1 MSIFG
6 KLFGKPS
13 NENIPHPNK
22 SEVSKM
28 HQELI
33 DQFGADTI
41 LPSFP
46 QVSLETEPLIM
57 YQVGDYL
64 IALHINVPPFLGLP
78 DTGSAPVPVALQ
90 AVKSDGSRV
99 STYTAQQIR
108 PNEGPRLVMW
118 DSLRSGCRVHSAIS
132 DEYLDP
138 NKFLNWWFPNLIKEL
153 GFDGQVEIIQLK
165 KRS

>member
-1 MSIFG
+1 MGIFR
-6 KLFGKPS
+6 KLFGRPS
-13 NENIPHPNK
+13 NENFAHPK
-22 SEVSKM
+22 KLEVSKM

-33 DQFGADTI
+33 DLFGEDTI

-46 QVSLETEPLIM
+46 HVSSDTEPLIM

-64 IALHINVPPFLGLP
+64 IALHINLPPYLGLP
-78 DTGSAPVPVALQ
+78 NTGSIPVPVSLQ

-99 STYTAQQIR
+99 CTYTAQQIR

-118 DSLRSGCRVHSAIS
+118 DSARGGCRVHSAIS

-138 NKFLNWWFPNLIKEL
+138 NKFLNWWFPSLVKEL
-153 GFDGQVEIIQLK
+153 GFDGQVEVVELK